1 MQLSDNALRVLEA
14 RYLLRDEDRN
24 VVETPDGLF
33 RRVAH
38 AIAAAEQGDSE
49 RICWEETFYQR
60 MTRLEFL
67 PNSPTLMNAGTEIGQ
82 LSACFVIPVD
92 DDMESIFSALKNM
105 ALVQRSGGG
114 TGFSFSRL
122 RPKGDVVTATGGI
135 ASGPVSFMKIF
146 DSATENIK
154 QGGKRRGANM
164 GILRVDHPDILEF
177 IHAKEDEKT
186 LQNFNISVAVTD
198 AFMDAVARDASWELI
213 NPRTQLAVGSIP
225 ARYLFSEIVN
235 SAWKTGDPGLIF
247 LDAINRHN
255 PTPDIGMIES
265 TNPCGEVPLLP
276 YESCNLGSINLGKL
290 IHEKNNKAEVKWA
303 TLQTITEE
311 AVRFL
316 DNVITVNR
324 YPIPEI
330 EKATKG
336 NRKIGLGVMG
346 FAEALVRL
354 GISYDSQEAVRVAED
369 IMAFIM
375 QTSSRASI
383 RLAEERGSFPNWE
396 KSIYASK
403 NEKRRNATLTAIAPT
418 GTISIIANTSASIE
432 PFFALA
438 YRRTNVLGGQT
449 LWEVNPLLLE
459 YLDREGIRWESI
471 ADEVQA
477 TGSLKN
483 ITSIP
488 EKLKRLFVTA
498 LELSPERHLAIQS
511 AFQKHVDNSVSK
523 TVNLPQ
529 DASPQDIWNIYWRA
543 WELGL
548 KGVTIYRYHSK
559 SSQVLE
565 LGVEEQPEHYDHAS
579 KCDPYECRV

>member
-1 MQLSDNALRVLEA
+1 MDLSDNALRVLSA
-14 RYLLRDEDRN
+14 RYLLRDENRN
-24 VVETPDGLF
+24 LIETPEQLF
-33 RRVAH
+33 QRVAR
-38 AIAAAEQGDSE
+38 AIASAEPPGKRAQ
-49 RICWEETFYQR
+49 WEETFHKR
-60 MTRLEFL
+60 MSSLEFL
-67 PNSPTLMNAGTEIGQ
+67 PNSPTLMNAGTELGQ
-82 LSACFVIPVD
+82 LSACFVLPVE

-122 RPKGDVVTATGGI
+122 RPKGDVVTGTGGV

-177 IHAKEDEKT
+177 IHSKEDEKT

-198 AFMDAVARDASWELI
+198 AFMSAVAHNDSWNLI
-213 NPRTQLAVGSIP
+213 NPRTQSPTGSIP
-225 ARYLFSEIVN
+225 ARTLFQEIVN

-247 LDAINRHN
+247 LDTINRHN
-255 PTPDIGMIES
+255 PTPSLGMIES

-276 YESCNLGSINLGKL
+276 YESCNLGSINISKLVREQNGKTA
-290 IHEKNNKAEVKWA
+290 IDWQS
-303 TLQTITEE
+303 LQAITEE
-311 AVRFL
+311 VVRFL
-316 DNVITVNR
+316 DNVIEVNR

-336 NRKIGLGVMG
+336 NRKIGLGIMG
-346 FAEALVRL
+346 FAEVLVRL
-354 GISYDSQEAVRVAED
+354 GVSYGSEEAVRIAEE
-369 IMAFIM
+369 IMSFLLKTAT
-375 QTSSRASI
+375 QASA
-383 RLAEERGSFPNWE
+383 RLAEERGTFPNWQA
-396 KSIYASK
+396 SIYFPT

-459 YLDREGIRWESI
+459 YLEKYGIRWDTVAE
-471 ADEVQA
+471 EVQE

-483 ITSIP
+483 VKSVP
-488 EKLKRLFVTA
+488 DELKRLFITA
-498 LELSPERHLAIQS
+498 LELPPERHLAIQH

-523 TVNLPQ
+523 TVNLPH
-529 DASPQDIWNIYWRA
+529 DASPQDVWNIYWRA

-565 LGVEEQPEHYDHAS
+565 LGLDEEPEHYDHSS

>member
-1 MQLSDNALRVLEA
+1 MA
-14 RYLLRDEDRN
+14 
-24 VVETPDGLF
+24 
-33 RRVAH
+33 
-38 AIAAAEQGDSE
+38 
-49 RICWEETFYQR
+49 
-60 MTRLEFL
+60 RLEFL
-67 PNSPTLMNAGTEIGQ
+67 PNSPTLMNAGTELGQ
-82 LSACFVIPVD
+82 LSACFVLPVD

-146 DSATENIK
+146 DAATENIK

-164 GILRVDHPDILEF
+164 GILRVDHPDIREF
-177 IHAKEDEKT
+177 IHSKEDERT

-198 AFMDAVARDASWELI
+198 AFMFAVERNDEWALI
-213 NPRTQLAVGSIP
+213 NPRTQSPVGRIP
-225 ARYLFSEIVN
+225 ARTLFQEIVD
-235 SAWKTGDPGLIF
+235 SAWKTGDPGLVFI
-247 LDAINRHN
+247 DAINRHN
-255 PTPDIGMIES
+255 PTPNIGTIES

-276 YESCNLGSINLGKL
+276 YESCNLGSINLSKFIREHQGRPSIDWEGL
-290 IHEKNNKAEVKWA
+290 R
-303 TLQTITEE
+303 TITED

-316 DNVITVNR
+316 DDVIEVNR

-354 GISYDSQEAVRVAED
+354 GISYESEEAARVAEE
-369 IMAFIM
+369 IMSFIM
-375 QTSSRASI
+375 KTAIDTSA
-383 RLAEERGSFPNWE
+383 RLAEERGVFPNWAE
-396 KSIYASK
+396 SIYPPR

-459 YLDREGIRWESI
+459 YLERYGIKWETVAEEI
-471 ADEVQA
+471 QN
-477 TGSLKN
+477 TGSLKEVA
-483 ITSIP
+483 SVP
-488 EKLKRLFVTA
+488 DELKRLFITA
-498 LELSPERHLAIQS
+498 LELEPVHHLAIQS

-529 DASPQDIWNIYWRA
+529 NATPQDVWDVYWRA
-543 WELGL
+543 WTLGL

-565 LGVEEQPEHYDHAS
+565 LGVEEEPEHYDHAS